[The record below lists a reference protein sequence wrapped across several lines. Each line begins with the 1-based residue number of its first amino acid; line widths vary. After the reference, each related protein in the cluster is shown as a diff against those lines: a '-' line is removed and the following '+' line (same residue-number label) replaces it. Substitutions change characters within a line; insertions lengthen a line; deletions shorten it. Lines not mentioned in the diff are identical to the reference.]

1 MEPNINFVA
10 ENIKRLHERIARA
23 AERSGRNLNE
33 IAIVAVSKTFP
44 TESIQAAY
52 AAGLRQFGENR
63 LQEFESKRS
72 KLAYLQA
79 KWHFIGHLQSNKAR
93 LSAQLFDRI
102 DSVDSVALAGK
113 LNAAAAGANKR
124 LPVLLELRLG
134 NEPMKT
140 GIVEGDLPG
149 LAEQVMELPNLE
161 LLGLLTIPPYFD
173 DAEQARPYFRK
184 LRELRDSLSRTLGN
198 PLPVLSMG
206 MTHDF
211 EVAIEEGA
219 TELRIGT
226 AIFGSRQEAD

>member
-1 MEPNINFVA
+1 VEPNINFVA

-23 AERSGRNLNE
+23 AERSRRNPNE

-44 TESIQAAY
+44 SESIQAAY

-161 LLGLLTIPPYFD
+161 LLGLLTIPPYSD
-173 DAEQARPYFRK
+173 VAEQARPYFRK
-184 LRELRDSLSRTLGN
+184 LRELRDGLSRTLGD